1 MFSLRAFFRDHFG
14 LSALVIALALAMK
27 ILVPAGYMPGE
38 QAKTFT
44 VQICADAQGQHLTQQ
59 IAIPMKGDSNDSQ
72 GKHVGGDGVCSF
84 TALAMGSLSGADV
97 VLLAI
102 ALAFILATGFTPA
115 TPPRLERIFHI
126 RPPLR
131 GPPASA

>member
-1 MFSLRAFFRDHFG
+1 MFSLRAFFRDHLG
-14 LSALVIALALAMK
+14 LYALVIALALAMK

-44 VQICADAQGQHLTQQ
+44 VQICADAQGRHLTQQ
-59 IAIPMKGDSNDSQ
+59 IAIPMKGDSSDSQ
-72 GKHVGGDGVCSF
+72 GKHASDSVCSF
-84 TALAMGSLSGADV
+84 TALAMGSLSGADI
-97 VLLAI
+97 VLLAV
-102 ALAFILATGFTPA
+102 ALAFILATGFTPVA
-115 TPPRLERIFHI
+115 PPRLERIFHI

>member
-1 MFSLRAFFRDHFG
+1 MFSLRAFFRDHLG
-14 LSALVIALALAMK
+14 LYALVIALALAMK

-72 GKHVGGDGVCSF
+72 GKHASDSVCSF
-84 TALAMGSLSGADV
+84 TALAMGSLSGADI
-97 VLLAI
+97 VLLAV
-102 ALAFILATGFTPA
+102 ALAFILATGFTPT